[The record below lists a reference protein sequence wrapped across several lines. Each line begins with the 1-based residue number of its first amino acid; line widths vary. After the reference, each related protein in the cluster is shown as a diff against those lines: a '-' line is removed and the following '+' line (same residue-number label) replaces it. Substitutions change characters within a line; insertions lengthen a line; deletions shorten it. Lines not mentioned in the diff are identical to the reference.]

1 VWLDGVRIRTR
12 LLGLLAVVAA
22 LMLMIG
28 GVGLAGLASSLDRLR
43 DGIDSAHRN
52 IRAVDTA
59 RNAQVHFKKQVQEWK
74 NTLLRGHDPKN
85 FDKYFASFGDEEA
98 AVRAGLGRLR
108 GMMAREGLA
117 TAGVDSLLAS
127 HAVLGAR
134 YREAIRRFDPAD
146 PLSPRAVDAAVR
158 GIDRAPTD
166 RFDGIVAEIERHAQ
180 ARMAAIGGAGERRYR
195 VARAV
200 FVASLAL
207 GIALSALLALLTIR
221 GIVAPMRTAV
231 EHARTIAGGDLR
243 GRQATRR
250 GDEVGEL
257 QGAMHEMAG
266 RLAGVIGEVRQGA
279 EAVSAASAQLT
290 ATSRDLAQGT
300 TEQGASVMDTNAGLD
315 QMIAAITQTAGHS
328 RDMERAAVAGAAAAD
343 EAAASVRETQAAME
357 AITRRINVIQEI
369 ARRTDL
375 LSLNAAIEA
384 ARAGEHGRGFA
395 VVAEEVRRL
404 AEKSDAAAR
413 EIEGLA
419 TTSMAVAE
427 RSATLIA
434 GLLPS
439 IQGTVRRVQEVTAAS
454 NQQAA
459 SVDDISRAM
468 GRVDQVTEQNAAA
481 AQELAATAQQLAAQ
495 AETLRDLI
503 AYFQVEP
510 APSPTTE
517 SANRIDPN
525 APAPI
530 RFRPDAPLVAP
541 PAAEE
546 AEDGDAVLA
555 AIGSERGF

>member
-1 VWLDGVRIRTR
+1 
-12 LLGLLAVVAA
+12 
-22 LMLMIG
+22 
-28 GVGLAGLASSLDRLR
+28 
-43 DGIDSAHRN
+43 
-52 IRAVDTA
+52 
-59 RNAQVHFKKQVQEWK
+59 
-74 NTLLRGHDPKN
+74 
-85 FDKYFASFGDEEA
+85 
-98 AVRAGLGRLR
+98 
-108 GMMAREGLA
+108 
-117 TAGVDSLLAS
+117 
-127 HAVLGAR
+127 
-134 YREAIRRFDPAD
+134 
-146 PLSPRAVDAAVR
+146 
-158 GIDRAPTD
+158 
-166 RFDGIVAEIERHAQ
+166 
-180 ARMAAIGGAGERRYR
+180 
-195 VARAV
+195 
-200 FVASLAL
+200 
-207 GIALSALLALLTIR
+207 
-221 GIVAPMRTAV
+221 
-231 EHARTIAGGDLR
+231 
-243 GRQATRR
+243 
-250 GDEVGEL
+250 
-257 QGAMHEMAG
+257 MHEMAG

-290 ATSRDLAQGT
+290 ATSRDLAHGT

-343 EAAASVRETQAAME
+343 EAAASVRETQSAME

-369 ARRTDL
+369 ARKTDL

-419 TTSMAVAE
+419 TSSMAVAE

-510 APSPTTE
+510 APPPPLDRADRVDSPTTP
-517 SANRIDPN
+517 SRFRAD
-525 APAPI
+525 API
-530 RFRPDAPLVAP
+530 VVSQAV
-541 PAAEE
+541 EE
-546 AEDGDAVLA
+546 AEDEDAVLA
-555 AIGSERGF
+555 AAGSDRGF